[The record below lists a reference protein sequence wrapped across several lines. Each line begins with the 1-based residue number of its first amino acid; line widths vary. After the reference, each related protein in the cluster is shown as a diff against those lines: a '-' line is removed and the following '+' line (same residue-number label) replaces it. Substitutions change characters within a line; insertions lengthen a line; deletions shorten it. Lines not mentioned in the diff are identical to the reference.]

1 MSVMSVLVQRE
12 RLGIEC
18 AHDIAKALDGDFACE
33 LKRFIGDEAL
43 LRSIKGRAYGGTG
56 RCSR

>member
-1 MSVMSVLVQRE
+1 MSVLVQRE

-18 AHDIAKALDGDFACE
+18 AHDIAKALDGDSSCE
-33 LKRFIGDEAL
+33 LKRFIGDETL
-43 LRSIKGRAYGGTG
+43 LRSIQGRAYGGTG